1 MLAACIGKCSSVPE
15 VDSAEGVTLEW
26 SAGWK
31 EGALYV
37 ESCVRKPR
45 LGLLHTFVMKSSLH
59 RES

>member
-1 MLAACIGKCSSVPE
+1 MLAACIENCSSVRE
-15 VDSAEGVTLEW
+15 VDSAKGVTLEW

-37 ESCVRKPR
+37 ESCVLKLR
-45 LGLLHTFVMKSSLH
+45 LGLLHTFVMKSSPH